1 MNKKKGT
8 VEMKTLEELGISPA
22 PWTMERYSP
31 ESTEDGR
38 DIKDANKQ
46 PVGCTYT
53 ISGHA
58 IADARLIAAAP
69 ELYEALRKAVIDR
82 CHLCGG
88 IRKCKNDEGYCY
100 VTRWRK
106 ALENA
111 GGAE

>member
-1 MNKKKGT
+1 
-8 VEMKTLEELGISPA
+8 MKRLDELGVSPA

-53 ISGHA
+53 ISEHA

-69 ELYEALRKAVIDR
+69 ELYDIVWEMVHERCRDCQSLDRAADR
-82 CHLCGG
+82 CTLADNSCFQ
-88 IRKCKNDEGYCY
+88 
-100 VTRWRK
+100 RWRK
-106 ALENA
+106 ALEKA